1 MSKLGTIHSIVY
13 TPEETI
19 PKPADHYVRVATESA
34 QLLTAFGIEGDKKGG
49 HPKRQLNIMCHEMM
63 SQLANEGY
71 KAEPGEM
78 GEQIVVTGI
87 AIDDLPAG
95 TRLQFGEQAIVEII
109 EPRRGCEKFERIQG
123 RPKEATRGR
132 LGAIA
137 TVLQGG
143 EIRIGDAV
151 KVSMAQEI

>member
-1 MSKLGTIHSIVY
+1 MNTQAHIQSIVY
-13 TPEETI
+13 KPEGI
-19 PKPADHYVRVATESA
+19 DPVPADHYARVVLESA
-34 QLLTAFGIEGDKKGG
+34 ELIASHGIAGDKKGG